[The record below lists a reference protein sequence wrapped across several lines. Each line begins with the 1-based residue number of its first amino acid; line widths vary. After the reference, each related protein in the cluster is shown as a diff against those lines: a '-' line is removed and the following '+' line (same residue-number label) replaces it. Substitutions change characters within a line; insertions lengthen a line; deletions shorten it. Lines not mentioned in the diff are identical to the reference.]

1 MVEKT
6 LENYSLYLMDFA
18 RDVWDG
24 SKFEGSFGVV
34 EDFSFVDYWT
44 LRKRS
49 LRLFRENLY
58 AKGIIRRLLWNE
70 IHTGLTVA
78 PLPVGSVIWSRLD
91 EGEQE
96 EKAAEYGEKI
106 STEFNLYAS
115 TPAVFDWGK
124 KLSFGAFQEQVR
136 FESLVCG
143 DGIIISRIDQKTG
156 LPRWQWINGNC
167 IRTPDSYEPK
177 KGNWIR
183 HGVEFDKYG
192 KKVAFHVR
200 SEINGEVHFERV
212 PTRGEKSGRLISWMV
227 YGSETLLDDTRGEP
241 FLADTLYML
250 KELDRYRD
258 AETRAAVINA
268 MLAFFVERSAETAKG
283 ARPSDGL
290 ARLRPTVGTEPLA
303 EPKDYN
309 PFPDKKLGDDMRQ
322 MRPGTFFDD
331 LDPGQKI
338 VSPATNRPNVN
349 YRVFEEAIISAL
361 AWTHGIPP
369 EILMLKFGNNYSASR
384 AANNEFE
391 IYLSRQVKKNADSFC
406 QNIYS
411 AFVTQAILAGQINA
425 PGFLKAYSDP
435 AKWRIVS
442 AWTQAAWLGLSR
454 PAIDREKEVRASQ
467 LAVDNGFS
475 TFDREAMRN
484 SGMTIKQVLQTQKR
498 ERALMKRMGFV
509 PHVDEDN
516 NGKPAYQN
524 IDNEEI
530 DDESAMNGTDS
541 ASFDGGNASGGNE

>member
-1 MVEKT
+1 MIEKT
-6 LENYSLYLMDFA
+6 LDNYNLYLMDLA
-18 RDVWDG
+18 QDAWNG
-24 SKFEGSFGVV
+24 SKFEGSFGSIT
-34 EDFSFVDYWT
+34 DFAFVDYWT

-49 LRLFRENLY
+49 LRLFKENLY

-70 IHTGLTVA
+70 IHTGLVA
-78 PLPVGSVIWSRLD
+78 APMPVGSVIWSKKSED
-91 EGEQE
+91 EQE
-96 EKAAEYGEKI
+96 EKATDYAEKF
-106 STEFNLYAS
+106 STEFDLYAS

-124 KLSFGAFQEQVR
+124 KQNFGAFQEQVR

-143 DGIIISRIDQKTG
+143 DGIIISRIDNKTG
-156 LPRWQWINGNC
+156 LPRWQWVNGDN
-167 IRTPDSYEPK
+167 IKTPDNYTPK
-177 KGNWIR
+177 GGNWIK

-192 KKVAFHVR
+192 KKVAFHIR
-200 SEINGEVHFERV
+200 TEINGDVHFERV

-268 MLAFFVERSAETAKG
+268 MLAFFVERSQESAKG

-290 ARLRPTVGTEPLA
+290 ARLRPTVGTTPA

-309 PFPDKKLGDDMRQ
+309 PFPDKKIGDDLREMK
-322 MRPGTFFDD
+322 PGTFFDD

-349 YRVFEEAIISAL
+349 YRIFEEAIISGL

-384 AANNEFE
+384 QANNEFE
-391 IYLSRQVKKNADSFC
+391 VYLSRQIKKNADAFC
-406 QNIYS
+406 QNIYN
-411 AFVTQAILAGQINA
+411 AFITQAILQGQLDA
-425 PGFLKAYSDP
+425 PGFLQAYGDVT
-435 AKWRIVS
+435 KWRVVS
-442 AWTQAAWLGLSR
+442 AWLQCTWLGLSR
-454 PAIDREKEVRASQ
+454 PSVDREKEIRASQ

-475 TFDREAMRN
+475 TFDKEALRN
-484 SGMTIKQVLQTQKR
+484 SGMTLKQVLQQQKK
-498 ERALMKRMGFV
+498 ERALMKRTGFI
-509 PHVDEDN
+509 PHVDENN
-516 NGKPAYQN
+516 NGEPAYTD
-524 IDNEEI
+524 IDAESIN
-530 DDESAMNGTDS
+530 DESELNGS
-541 ASFDGGNASGGNE
+541 SSPSSEGGTGGKE